1 MSERAP
7 VTTLGSF
14 TFSRNVN
21 IGSGS
26 FAQVYLGK
34 QDDVRLLRLC
44 CTVRELCVR
53 VCVCVCVQGGGAI
66 LAFFP
71 AHVLL
76 NQHSWL
82 PLSFPWLSWFRA
94 NLLR

>member
-53 VCVCVCVQGGGAI
+53 VCVRVCVCVRVRVCARGGGQ
-66 LAFFP
+66 F
-71 AHVLL
+71 
-76 NQHSWL
+76 L
-82 PLSFPWLSWFRA
+82 PSFPPMFC
-94 NLLR
+94 